1 MLLGTNMLTWTSKSH
16 LARDQS
22 LNYLKRYPSSL
33 IFFWTST
40 KTDFSFFIHNLF
52 DPEIMGNLIDTP
64 STNQG
69 PTWWV
74 IMNQPGFVGRYV
86 LVQGL
91 EQGKFLQ
98 MRIETRHRHLSAR
111 SFRVLAFPCPKL
123 KQSKRRH
130 LLELWARTCGDA
142 FLWKPATHHEP
153 AHGPYYP
160 PGALFQS
167 RSLRWADL
175 KWEGC
180 WSLGGCARDQMGPVL
195 LRVWWQWWV
204 GGRWWKKHRA
214 TGLAYK
220 V

>member
-16 LARDQS
+16 LAWDQR

-52 DPEIMGNLIDTP
+52 LVQKSWYYLGRLIDTP

-91 EQGKFLQ
+91 EQIPP
-98 MRIETRHRHLSAR
+98 RIETMSAR
-111 SFRVLAFPCPKL
+111 SFRVLAFPCL
-123 KQSKRRH
+123 ASLA

-142 FLWKPATHHEP
+142 FCGSRPHITNRRMARITLHPGIVLFQRLWTVQICFTSCPHEP
-153 AHGPYYP
+153 FCCLHPF
-160 PGALFQS
+160 LF
-167 RSLRWADL
+167 
-175 KWEGC
+175 
-180 WSLGGCARDQMGPVL
+180 LGKAF
-195 LRVWWQWWV
+195 
-204 GGRWWKKHRA
+204 
-214 TGLAYK
+214 
-220 V
+220 